1 MEDGG
6 NSIKKAKSMKARLDG
21 KYLYLPF
28 NFAIFCF
35 ALRKITLKKEKKIKN
50 NNKRKISGKI
60 KDWKHVLQNLPPI
73 SFAECRTQKE
83 AFLEVHQQ
91 IPLAWSTI

>member
-35 ALRKITLKKEKKIKN
+35 ALRKITLKKEKKIK
-50 NNKRKISGKI
+50 KTTTKGKSLG
-60 KDWKHVLQNLPPI
+60 K
-73 SFAECRTQKE
+73 
-83 AFLEVHQQ
+83 
-91 IPLAWSTI
+91 